1 MALVDETMPPLVDP
15 GVIPAAN
22 SSSSMENNVIARS
35 KSSNDLIDL
44 KRRATSEVG
53 NGTSTHRISYR
64 RAESSAVCTPVTR
77 SMEKFGSYIFD
88 SFSKRQDP
96 STDSGS
102 DQEPPTGVQDDD
114 DSSTTSTV
122 VHFDNSDFMP
132 SNWTG
137 AAEYIPPLGMA
148 VVAGGLLFMAPI
160 VFVGGILTACTALGA
175 VHAAQA
181 SYERCFQGK
190 MSDVYEDDKETSQ
203 QHQTPSMETS
213 RNAMMQDKTVINMAT
228 VGDSSSGVKPEASTS
243 SQATEVI
250 STHSRLLQDPSMLET
265 CEQALEWVNHYYPPL
280 AFKNVD
286 NLEFKGLNAL
296 EYFDVFLADDAPYT
310 FEEIQKKRQ
319 DKNIRY
325 GKWENLTGVTQPSLV
340 AAAATIISPKHEEE
354 TKYHHHLKER
364 VLNFDAKTNNGFLG
378 PPYATTTK
386 VQRCLVANKRLV
398 VVESKTTMSNIPF
411 SDRFYV
417 LERWLITSQKR
428 DDQYVSTMSVSCQVV
443 FSKPCSFESFIVSKS
458 QETVTEIAKK
468 WNEVVQKALQR
479 TEEAR
484 RERLQHDKENTK
496 PRRHTPSASKPE
508 SPNSGI
514 SATPPDAIGPDSNIE
529 VERIGRSSS
538 RIMGEQNPIVLPIDP
553 DGDGRP
559 PTSGRK
565 AAVRKSLGRSL
576 SGLMK
581 RRQSNPM

>member
-1 MALVDETMPPLVDP
+1 
-15 GVIPAAN
+15 
-22 SSSSMENNVIARS
+22 
-35 KSSNDLIDL
+35 
-44 KRRATSEVG
+44 
-53 NGTSTHRISYR
+53 
-64 RAESSAVCTPVTR
+64 
-77 SMEKFGSYIFD
+77 MEKIGSYIFD
-88 SFSKRQDP
+88 SFSKKQDP
-96 STDSGS
+96 SDDSGS
-102 DQEPPTGVQDDD
+102 DLEPPMGVHKQNGEDDD
-114 DSSTTSTV
+114 ASTSSTV
-122 VHFDNSDFMP
+122 VHFDNSDFLP

-181 SYERCFQGK
+181 SYERCFQGS
-190 MSDVYEDDKETSQ
+190 MSQVYDNDEEETSQ
-203 QHQTPSMETS
+203 TPHGPSMENNPTPLKHDT
-213 RNAMMQDKTVINMAT
+213 AAT
-228 VGDSSSGVKPEASTS
+228 NLVTIGDSSSEVNPQTSSS
-243 SQATEVI
+243 SQATEI
-250 STHSRLLQDPSMLET
+250 MSTHSRILQDPSMLET
-265 CEQALEWVNHYYPPL
+265 CQQALEWVNQYYPPL

-325 GKWENLTGVTQPSLV
+325 GKWDDLTGVTQPSLV
-340 AAAATIISPKHEEE
+340 AAAATIVSPKQEEE

-386 VQRCLVANKRLV
+386 VQRCLLANKRLI

-458 QETVTEIAKK
+458 QETVTEIATK

-484 RERLQHDKENTK
+484 RERLQQDKEKPK
-496 PRRHTPSASKPE
+496 PRRLAPTTFKPE
-508 SPNSGI
+508 SPTSRV
-514 SATPPDAIGPDSNIE
+514 SATPPEAIGTDSSIE

-538 RIMGEQNPIVLPIDP
+538 RIMGEQNPIVLPLEL

-559 PTSGRK
+559 PPSRRK
-565 AAVRKSLGRSL
+565 AVVRKSLGRSF

-581 RRQSNPM
+581 RRQSCPL